1 MTVNGESLTAGGAVD
16 TNVKQAQPK
25 AGIDTTYDS
34 LSVSLAADQKT
45 LIYDAH
51 NTYTDIAFSTVP
63 WNTGSAYY
71 EAAASDRF
79 SSNTSISAEKLS
91 FTFAESQKATLTSG
105 STMTLFANATGLP
118 AGMPVNYGSG
128 KTNVAQTI
136 EYKVPNG
143 AALTGTLTGTVNTIA
158 ATTATAATG
167 AIQYTADSMTLDS
180 VDLAGWDGATASRVP
195 AGWTL
200 SKDGNG
206 NVTATIE
213 TDGMSVPTVVLGK
226 HIDILQSDTDNFF
239 AGAAINGAYAYKAT
253 PFTEQ
258 DTAQSV
264 TLAGDQGKGVTLN
277 SEKNHIIYA
286 VIKKDVNT
294 VTLGRVNFVKDT
306 TLLDRSGAEY
316 NYAKVTTFGTD
327 GFTVAYVAP
336 ETVTAGES
344 MTLLKANATLKD
356 MAAQVKE
363 TAYSFAP
370 LSGVTID
377 ANIIGRLTTS
387 KGIVTY
393 TPSANRA
400 SKLTFGG
407 VAWDESK
414 PLLTRPANITFAGAD
429 VDTSKINFTN
439 VTSLEANQ
447 KMTLVSDFGNS
458 VGTII
463 GTKYKVGTGLEG
475 EGEASLTGSDLIF
488 TTKTGANN
496 LAAQEQTHKTVM
508 AMEAGMALLAAGS
521 EHVGNAMDGLGLA
534 ANAGADGTSTAASV
548 GGGASHYETGS
559 HVKSHTWNAAVAVG
573 RNNETNKGSLEY
585 GIFGEY
591 GKSSYT
597 LHSDAGRGDGDG
609 HYAGGGLLARWTN
622 KHNVYTEASFRLGR
636 MSDTASDI
644 LHDAAGNGY
653 GYDVHAN
660 YFGAHVGIGQL
671 TNYRNGRRLDV
682 YGKYFYT
689 RREGVSFDAGADHYD
704 LDSVSSSLLRIGA
717 RYGTTVKR
725 WNWYGGLAFEYEF
738 DGKSEGTVSTI
749 GNSAA
754 IRAASVKGGS
764 VRGEIGLRMD
774 ATKDNPWKADIAI
787 YGYGGK
793 HRGFGGNV
801 TVAYTF

>member
-1 MTVNGESLTAGGAVD
+1 MSAIGDVNITNLNVSSFNPAQNTNGSLISAGGTVSAMTVNGKPLTAGGAIT
-16 TNVKQAQPK
+16 TNAKQVQLTS
-25 AGIDTTYDS
+25 GIDATFDS
-34 LSVSLAADQKT
+34 LSVSMAADQKA
-45 LIYDAH
+45 LNYNAY
-51 NTYTDIAFSTVP
+51 NTYTNINFSQVT
-63 WNTGSAYY
+63 W
-71 EAAASDRF
+71 
-79 SSNTSISAEKLS
+79 
-91 FTFAESQKATLTSG
+91 QK
-105 STMTLFANATGLP
+105 
-118 AGMPVNYGSG
+118 
-128 KTNVAQTI
+128 
-136 EYKVPNG
+136 
-143 AALTGTLTGTVNTIA
+143 
-158 ATTATAATG
+158 
-167 AIQYTADSMTLDS
+167 DS
-180 VDLAGWDGATASRVP
+180 VLFDGSSADYNYS
-195 AGWTL
+195 G
-200 SKDGNG
+200 
-206 NVTATIE
+206 VTI
-213 TDGMSVPTVVLGK
+213 LG
-226 HIDILQSDTDNFF
+226 TDNF
-239 AGAAINGAYAYKAT
+239 NVVYAS
-253 PFTEQ
+253 PE
-258 DTAQSV
+258 SV
-264 TLAGDQGKGVTLN
+264 AAGD
-277 SEKNHIIYA
+277 
-286 VIKKDVNT
+286 
-294 VTLGRVNFVKDT
+294 
-306 TLLDRSGAEY
+306 
-316 NYAKVTTFGTD
+316 
-327 GFTVAYVAP
+327 
-336 ETVTAGES
+336 S

-377 ANIIGRLTTS
+377 ANITGRLTTS

-393 TPSANRA
+393 TPSANQA
-400 SKLTFGG
+400 TKLTFGNVVWKDSG
-407 VAWDESK
+407 A
-414 PLLTRPANITFAGAD
+414 LMTRPANITFAGAD

-573 RNNETNKGSLEY
+573 RNNETKKGSLEY